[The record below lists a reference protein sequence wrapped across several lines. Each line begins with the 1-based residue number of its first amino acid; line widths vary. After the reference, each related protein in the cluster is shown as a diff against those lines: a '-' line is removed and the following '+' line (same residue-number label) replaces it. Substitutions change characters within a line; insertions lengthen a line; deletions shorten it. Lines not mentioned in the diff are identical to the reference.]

1 MNYRTKV
8 LVIYVFGLFMTVIDG
23 TMVNVA
29 LPTLAEEFGVPTT
42 DIEWVAVGYLLAL
55 AAVIPA
61 AGWLGDRFGTKRVF
75 VTALVMFV
83 AMSMLCGFA
92 QTLDQLVLFRIL
104 QGAGGGLLVPVGGA
118 MLYRA
123 FPMEERATAA
133 VGVLSVTVIA
143 PAIGP
148 MLGGILV
155 DEASWRWIFFI
166 NGPIGLLAITFA
178 ILWLRETKQN
188 SPGRF
193 DAAGFVLSAASITL
207 LLYTLSIGPD
217 VGWTSPK
224 VFAFGLAGVASLTA
238 LIVIQLRIDEPILA
252 LRLFKDQLF
261 RTINVAAAL
270 TYAGFF
276 GLIFVLPLYM
286 QSLRGYSA
294 FQSGLAQSPQALG
307 VFLVSNLLGRRLY
320 RTVGPRR
327 LMVVGIAATSAI
339 TCGYALADLTTPLYA
354 ISTLSLFRGLA
365 VGLVFIS
372 IQTAAYAT
380 TSLEDTGRA
389 TSLFNTQRQVA
400 YAAGVALAATVIA
413 AQLGGLDDAAPAI
426 DRLGA
431 YQAGFLAVGLIM
443 APAAIVSWF
452 LNDDDVA
459 KTRGLVPAGS
469 SQNSAAQL
477 GTKGDSPVSM

>member
-1 MNYRTKV
+1 LKYRSKV
-8 LVIYVFGLFMTVIDG
+8 LAIYVFGLFMTVIDG

-61 AGWLGDRFGTKRVF
+61 AGWLGDKFGTKRIF
-75 VTALVMFV
+75 TIALIVFV
-83 AMSMLCGFA
+83 AMSMLCGLA
-92 QTLDQLVLFRIL
+92 QTLDQLVFFRIL
-104 QGAGGGLLVPVGGA
+104 QGLGGGLLVPIGGA

-123 FPMEERATAA
+123 FPMEERAKAA
-133 VGVLSVTVIA
+133 IGVLSVTVIA

-148 MLGGILV
+148 LLGGILV

-166 NGPIGLLAITFA
+166 NGPIGALAIILA
-178 ILWLRETKQN
+178 ILWLRETKQDD
-188 SPGRF
+188 PGRF
-193 DAAGFVLSAASITL
+193 DAVGFLLSGISITL

-224 VFAFGLAGVASLTA
+224 VIGFGLAGVVSLTA
-238 LIVIQLRIDEPILA
+238 LIVIELHIDEPILT

-276 GLIFVLPLYM
+276 GMIFVLPLYM
-286 QSLRGYSA
+286 QSVRGYSA

-307 VFLVSNLLGRRLY
+307 VFLISNLFGRRLY
-320 RTVGPRR
+320 RIVGPRR

-339 TCGYALADLTTPLYA
+339 TCAYALADLTTPIYV
-354 ISTLSLFRGLA
+354 ISALSLCRGLA
-365 VGLVFIS
+365 VGLVFVS

-380 TSLEDTGRA
+380 TSLADTGRA

-400 YAAGVALAATVIA
+400 YAVGVALAATVIA
-413 AQLGGLDDAAPAI
+413 AQLGGLDDAAPAVQ
-426 DRLGA
+426 RLGA

-443 APAAIVSWF
+443 APAAIVSSF
-452 LNDDDVA
+452 IHDDDVA
-459 KTRGLVPAGS
+459 ATRGLAPTKTKIPTR
-469 SQNSAAQL
+469 SAS
-477 GTKGDSPVSM
+477 T

>member
-1 MNYRTKV
+1 LKYRSKV
-8 LVIYVFGLFMTVIDG
+8 LAIYVFGLFMTVIDG

-61 AGWLGDRFGTKRVF
+61 AGWLGDKFGTKRIF
-75 VTALVMFV
+75 TIALIVFV
-83 AMSMLCGFA
+83 AMSMLCGLA
-92 QTLDQLVLFRIL
+92 QTLDQLVFFRIL
-104 QGAGGGLLVPVGGA
+104 QGLGGGLLVPVGGA

-123 FPMEERATAA
+123 FPMEERAKAA
-133 VGVLSVTVIA
+133 IGVLSVTVIA

-148 MLGGILV
+148 LLGGILV

-166 NGPIGLLAITFA
+166 NGPIGALAIILA
-178 ILWLRETKQN
+178 ILWLRETKQDD
-188 SPGRF
+188 PGRF
-193 DAAGFVLSAASITL
+193 DAVGFLLSGISITL

-224 VFAFGLAGVASLTA
+224 VIGFGLAGVVSLTA
-238 LIVIQLRIDEPILA
+238 LIVIELHIDEPILT

-276 GLIFVLPLYM
+276 GMIFVLPLYM
-286 QSLRGYSA
+286 QSVRGYSA

-307 VFLVSNLLGRRLY
+307 VFLVSNLFGRRLY
-320 RTVGPRR
+320 RIVGPRR
-327 LMVVGIAATSAI
+327 LMIVGIAATSAI
-339 TCGYALADLTTPLYA
+339 TCAYALADLTTPIYV
-354 ISTLSLFRGLA
+354 ISALSLCRGLA
-365 VGLVFIS
+365 VGLVFVS

-380 TSLEDTGRA
+380 TSLADTGRA

-400 YAAGVALAATVIA
+400 YAVGVALAATVIA
-413 AQLGGLDDAAPAI
+413 AQLGGLDDAAPAVQ
-426 DRLGA
+426 RLGA

-443 APAAIVSWF
+443 APAAIASWF
-452 LNDDDVA
+452 IHDDDVA
-459 KTRGLVPAGS
+459 ATRGLAPTEAKVPTR
-469 SQNSAAQL
+469 SAS
-477 GTKGDSPVSM
+477 T

>member
-1 MNYRTKV
+1 LKYRSKV
-8 LVIYVFGLFMTVIDG
+8 LAIYVFGLFMTVIDG

-61 AGWLGDRFGTKRVF
+61 AGWLGDKFGTKRIFTIALIVF
-75 VTALVMFV
+75 I
-83 AMSMLCGFA
+83 AMSMLCGLA
-92 QTLDQLVLFRIL
+92 QTLDQLVFFRIL
-104 QGAGGGLLVPVGGA
+104 QGLGGGLLVPIGGA

-123 FPMEERATAA
+123 FPMEERAKAA
-133 VGVLSVTVIA
+133 IGVLSVTVIA

-148 MLGGILV
+148 LLGGILV

-166 NGPIGLLAITFA
+166 NGPIGALAIILA
-178 ILWLRETKQN
+178 ILWLRETKQDD
-188 SPGRF
+188 PGRF
-193 DAAGFVLSAASITL
+193 DAVGFLLSGISITL

-224 VFAFGLAGVASLTA
+224 VIGFGLAGVVSLTA
-238 LIVIQLRIDEPILA
+238 LIVIELHIDEPILT

-276 GLIFVLPLYM
+276 GMIFVLPLYM
-286 QSLRGYSA
+286 QSVRGYSA

-307 VFLVSNLLGRRLY
+307 VFLVSNLFGRRLY
-320 RTVGPRR
+320 RIVGPRR

-339 TCGYALADLTTPLYA
+339 TCAYALADLTTPIYV
-354 ISTLSLFRGLA
+354 ISALSLCRGLA
-365 VGLVFIS
+365 VGLVFVS

-380 TSLEDTGRA
+380 TSLADTGRA

-400 YAAGVALAATVIA
+400 YAVGVALAATVIA
-413 AQLGGLDDAAPAI
+413 AQLGGLDDAAPAVQ
-426 DRLGA
+426 RLGA

-452 LNDDDVA
+452 IHDDDVA
-459 KTRGLVPAGS
+459 ATRGLAPTKTKIPTR
-469 SQNSAAQL
+469 SAS
-477 GTKGDSPVSM
+477 T

>member
-1 MNYRTKV
+1 LKYRSKV
-8 LVIYVFGLFMTVIDG
+8 LAIYVFGLFMTVIDG

-61 AGWLGDRFGTKRVF
+61 AGWLGDKFGTKRIF
-75 VTALVMFV
+75 TIALIVFV
-83 AMSMLCGFA
+83 AMSMLCGLA
-92 QTLDQLVLFRIL
+92 QTLDQLVFFRIL
-104 QGAGGGLLVPVGGA
+104 QGLGGGLLVPIGGA

-123 FPMEERATAA
+123 FPMEERAKAA
-133 VGVLSVTVIA
+133 IGVLSVTVIA

-148 MLGGILV
+148 LLGGILV

-166 NGPIGLLAITFA
+166 NGPIGALAIILA
-178 ILWLRETKQN
+178 ILWLRETKQDD
-188 SPGRF
+188 PGRF
-193 DAAGFVLSAASITL
+193 DAVGFLLSGISITL

-224 VFAFGLAGVASLTA
+224 VIGFGLAGVVSLTA
-238 LIVIQLRIDEPILA
+238 LIVIELHIDEPILT

-276 GLIFVLPLYM
+276 GMIFVLPLYM
-286 QSLRGYSA
+286 QSVRGYSA

-307 VFLVSNLLGRRLY
+307 VFLVSNLFGRRLY
-320 RTVGPRR
+320 RIVGPRR

-339 TCGYALADLTTPLYA
+339 TCAYALADLTTPIYV
-354 ISTLSLFRGLA
+354 ISALSLCRGLA
-365 VGLVFIS
+365 VGLVFVS

-380 TSLEDTGRA
+380 TSLADTGRA

-400 YAAGVALAATVIA
+400 YAVGVALAATVIA
-413 AQLGGLDDAAPAI
+413 AQLGGLDDAAPAVQ
-426 DRLGA
+426 RLGA

-443 APAAIVSWF
+443 APAAIASWF
-452 LNDDDVA
+452 IHDDDVA
-459 KTRGLVPAGS
+459 ATRGLAPTKTKIPTR
-469 SQNSAAQL
+469 SAS
-477 GTKGDSPVSM
+477 T

>member
-1 MNYRTKV
+1 
-8 LVIYVFGLFMTVIDG
+8 MTVIDG

-29 LPTLAEEFGVPTT
+29 LPTLADEFGVPTT
-42 DIEWVAVGYLLAL
+42 EIEWVAVGYLLAL

-75 VTALVMFV
+75 TIALIMFV

-92 QTLDQLVLFRIL
+92 QTLDQLVLFRVL
-104 QGAGGGLLVPVGGA
+104 QGLGGGLLVPIGGA

-123 FPMEERATAA
+123 FPMEDRAKAA
-133 VGVLSVTVIA
+133 IGVLSVTVIA

-148 MLGGILV
+148 LLGGILV
-155 DEASWRWIFFI
+155 DEVSWRWIFFI
-166 NGPIGLLAITFA
+166 NGPIGFLAIVLA
-178 ILWLRETKQN
+178 VLWLRETKQED
-188 SPGRF
+188 PGQF
-193 DAAGFVLSAASITL
+193 DAVGFVLSTAAITL

-224 VFAFGLAGVASLTA
+224 VLGFGLAGTLSLVG
-238 LIVIQLRIDEPILA
+238 LIIVQLRIDNPILA
-252 LRLFKDQLF
+252 LRLFKDELF

-276 GLIFVLPLYM
+276 GMIFVLPLYM

-307 VFLVSNLLGRRLY
+307 VFIVSNLLGRRLY
-320 RTVGPRR
+320 RIVGPRR

-339 TCGYALADLTTPLYA
+339 TCGYALADLTTPIYA
-354 ISTLSLFRGLA
+354 ISALSLFRGLA
-365 VGLVFIS
+365 VGLVFVS

-380 TSLEDTGRA
+380 TSLADTGRA

-400 YAAGVALAATVIA
+400 YAMGVALAATVIA
-413 AQLGGLDDAAPAI
+413 AQLGNLDDAAPAAE
-426 DRLGA
+426 RLGA
-431 YQAGFLAVGLIM
+431 YQAGFLAVGLLM

-452 LNDDDVA
+452 INDEDVA
-459 KTRGLVPAGS
+459 VTRGLTPDTEDKVGS
-469 SQNSAAQL
+469 VA
-477 GTKGDSPVSM
+477 T

>member
-1 MNYRTKV
+1 LKYRSKV
-8 LVIYVFGLFMTVIDG
+8 LAIYVFGLFMTVIDG

-61 AGWLGDRFGTKRVF
+61 AGWLGDKFGTKRIFTIALF
-75 VTALVMFV
+75 VFV
-83 AMSMLCGFA
+83 AMSMLCGLA
-92 QTLDQLVLFRIL
+92 QTLDQLVFFRIL
-104 QGAGGGLLVPVGGA
+104 QGLGGGLLVPIGGA

-123 FPMEERATAA
+123 FPMEERAKAA
-133 VGVLSVTVIA
+133 IGVLSVTVIA

-148 MLGGILV
+148 LLGGILV

-166 NGPIGLLAITFA
+166 NGPIGALAIILA
-178 ILWLRETKQN
+178 ILWLRETKQDD
-188 SPGRF
+188 PGRF
-193 DAAGFVLSAASITL
+193 DAVGFLLSGISITL

-224 VFAFGLAGVASLTA
+224 VIGFGLAGVVSLTA
-238 LIVIQLRIDEPILA
+238 LIVIELHIDEPILT

-276 GLIFVLPLYM
+276 GMIFVLPLYM
-286 QSLRGYSA
+286 QSVRGYSA

-307 VFLVSNLLGRRLY
+307 VFLVSNLFGRRLY
-320 RTVGPRR
+320 RIVGPRR

-339 TCGYALADLTTPLYA
+339 TCAYALADLTTPIYV
-354 ISTLSLFRGLA
+354 ISALSLCRGLA
-365 VGLVFIS
+365 VGLVFVS

-380 TSLEDTGRA
+380 TSLADTGRA

-400 YAAGVALAATVIA
+400 YAVGVALAATVIA
-413 AQLGGLDDAAPAI
+413 AQLGGLDDAAPAVQ
-426 DRLGA
+426 RLGA

-452 LNDDDVA
+452 IHDDDVA
-459 KTRGLVPAGS
+459 ATRGLAPTKTKIPTR
-469 SQNSAAQL
+469 SAS
-477 GTKGDSPVSM
+477 T